1 MWNHKR
7 LQIAKAVLKTKNKAE
22 DMLPDFRLHYKT
34 IVMKKKK
41 KWYWHKNRRRDQ
53 WNRIEAQK

>member
-22 DMLPDFRLHYKT
+22 DTLPDFRLHYNT

-41 KWYWHKNRRRDQ
+41 KKSGTDIKTDAEINGT
-53 WNRIEAQK
+53 E